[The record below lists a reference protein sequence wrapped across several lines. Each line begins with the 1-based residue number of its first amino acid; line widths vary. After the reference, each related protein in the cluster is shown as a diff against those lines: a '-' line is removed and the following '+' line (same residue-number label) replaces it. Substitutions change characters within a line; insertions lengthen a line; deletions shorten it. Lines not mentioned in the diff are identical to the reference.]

1 MDLRKD
7 MITVEETT
15 RDYNATNSLLSVS
28 SNEVTSAKLPQN
40 FTQIWRKLGDKTVV
54 NSVDQ
59 YLRFVLCQNSPDLIV
74 RAVAQANAEVLHNN
88 GGQLSLMQPVLSSS
102 TARLPQDMGLLRLP
116 LEVLQLCLIHSTT
129 PSFLQ
134 LIATCHMFWDL
145 ASNSRAVILH
155 HLAQV
160 PGIKLGIDD
169 LTTSTPNLFLT
180 LRRRACLNLF
190 GAHMR
195 ADRTDY
201 TFPNSSFNASA
212 SCLWAGKRHGMALV
226 ANDVVRLYTTTPKR
240 GLVRKGLTV
249 PGSKLCVLKST
260 ADESGDVTVLYGQSA
275 TTAGTPGTHRSS
287 SLLMVSYQWRR
298 NSYQPVVYYNLED
311 CKGYVPISL
320 AATKRNKMAIAVS
333 RGSLSHYSHSN
344 RPDMAVICYVLERAA
359 GIFNL
364 LMLSAFSLDTDP
376 RPYRNL

>member
-1 MDLRKD
+1 MTEK
-7 MITVEETT
+7 
-15 RDYNATNSLLSVS
+15 
-28 SNEVTSAKLPQN
+28 
-40 FTQIWRKLGDKTVV
+40 FGDKTAA
-54 NSVDQ
+54 NSVDH
-59 YLRFVLCQNSPDLIV
+59 YLRFVLCQNSLDLMV
-74 RAVAQANAEVLHNN
+74 RAVMQANAGVLHNN
-88 GGQLSLMQPVLSSS
+88 GSQRSLMQPALSSS

-116 LEVLQLCLIHSTT
+116 LEVLQICLTHSTT

-240 GLVRKGLTV
+240 GLARKGLTV

-260 ADESGDVTVLYGQSA
+260 ADENGDVAVLYGQSA
-275 TTAGTPGTHRSS
+275 TTAGTPGTYRGG

-311 CKGYVPISL
+311 CKGYVPVSL
-320 AATKRNKMAIAVS
+320 ATKGNKMAIAMR
-333 RGSLSHYSHSN
+333 RGSLSHHSHSN
-344 RPDMAVICYVLERAA
+344 CPDMAVICYLLERTA
-359 GIFNL
+359 GRFNP
-364 LMLSAFSLDTDP
+364 LML
-376 RPYRNL
+376 

>member
-1 MDLRKD
+1 MLEK
-7 MITVEETT
+7 
-15 RDYNATNSLLSVS
+15 
-28 SNEVTSAKLPQN
+28 
-40 FTQIWRKLGDKTVV
+40 FGDKRVV
-54 NSVDQ
+54 NQ
-59 YLRFVLCQNSPDLIV
+59 YLRFVLCQNSPDLMV
-74 RAVAQANAEVLHNN
+74 RAVMQANARVLRNN
-88 GGQLSLMQPVLSSS
+88 RGQLSLMQPALSSS
-102 TARLPQDMGLLRLP
+102 TPRLPQDTGLLRLP
-116 LEVLQLCLIHSTT
+116 LEVLQLCLTHSTT

-134 LIATCHMFWDL
+134 LIATCRLFWDL
-145 ASNSRAVILH
+145 ASNSRAIILH

-226 ANDVVRLYTTTPKR
+226 ANDVVRLYSITPKR

-249 PGSKLCVLKST
+249 PGSNRCVLKST

-275 TTAGTPGTHRSS
+275 TTTETPGAYRGG
-287 SLLMVSYQWRR
+287 SLFMVSYQWRR
-298 NSYQPVVYYNLED
+298 NSYKPVVYYHLED
-311 CKGYVPISL
+311 WKGYVPVSL
-320 AATKRNKMAIAVS
+320 AATDGNKMAIVMS
-333 RGSLSHYSHSN
+333 RGNLSHYSHSHC
-344 RPDMAVICYVLERAA
+344 PDVAVICYILEGTA
-359 GIFNL
+359 GRFNP
-364 LMLSAFSLDTDP
+364 LML
-376 RPYRNL
+376 

>member
-1 MDLRKD
+1 M
-7 MITVEETT
+7 
-15 RDYNATNSLLSVS
+15 
-28 SNEVTSAKLPQN
+28 
-40 FTQIWRKLGDKTVV
+40 
-54 NSVDQ
+54 
-59 YLRFVLCQNSPDLIV
+59 
-74 RAVAQANAEVLHNN
+74 QANAGVLHNN
-88 GGQLSLMQPVLSSS
+88 SGQLSLVQPSLSSS
-102 TARLPQDMGLLRLP
+102 TTRLPQDTGLLKLP
-116 LEVLQLCLIHSTT
+116 LEVLQLCLAHSTT

-145 ASNSRAVILH
+145 ASNSRTVILH

-169 LTTSTPNLFLT
+169 HSTSTPNLFLT

-226 ANDVVRLYTTTPKR
+226 ANDVVGLYTITPKR

-260 ADESGDVTVLYGQSA
+260 ADESGDVAVLYGQSA
-275 TTAGTPGTHRSS
+275 TTAATPSD
-287 SLLMVSYQWRR
+287 SLLMVSYQWQR
-298 NSYQPVVYYNLED
+298 NSYKPVVYYHLED
-311 CKGYVPISL
+311 CKGYVPVSL
-320 AATKRNKMAIAVS
+320 AVTKEKKMAIVMS
-333 RGSLSHYSHSN
+333 RGSLSHHSHSN
-344 RPDMAVICYVLERAA
+344 YPDVAIICYVLERTA
-359 GIFNL
+359 GRFNP
-364 LMLSAFSLDTDP
+364 LMLYACSLGTDP
-376 RPYRNL
+376 RPYRNLQLLRT